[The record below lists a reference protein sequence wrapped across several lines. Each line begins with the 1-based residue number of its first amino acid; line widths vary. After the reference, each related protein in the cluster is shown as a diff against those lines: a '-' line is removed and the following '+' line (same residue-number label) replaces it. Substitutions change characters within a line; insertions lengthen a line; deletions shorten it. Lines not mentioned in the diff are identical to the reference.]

1 MHHVRQRLGAEL
13 AREAPVE
20 ADVVI
25 PVPDSSIPAAI
36 GYARESGIPY
46 NDGFIKNRYIG
57 RTFIEPTDSL
67 RKQGVA
73 LKFNA
78 LEENLRDRR
87 VVVIDD
93 SIVRGNT
100 SGPLV
105 RLLREAGAREVH
117 LRITCPPITASLL
130 HGRGFRH
137 LRGTDRA
144 PHDGRGDPPPHRR
157 RYAPL
162 PLARRA

>member
-1 MHHVRQRLGAEL
+1 MPRRRNPAPCGRSVARRSAGANR
-13 AREAPVE
+13 ARGA
-20 ADVVI
+20 AVVI

-67 RKQGVA
+67 RKQGGA

-87 VVVIDD
+87 GGGIED
-93 SIVRGNT
+93 SNVR
-100 SGPLV
+100 
-105 RLLREAGAREVH
+105 
-117 LRITCPPITASLL
+117 
-130 HGRGFRH
+130 
-137 LRGTDRA
+137 
-144 PHDGRGDPPPHRR
+144 
-157 RYAPL
+157 
-162 PLARRA
+162 